1 MKVDASPVDKVL
13 ALEEGKPKSD
23 RKEEIADNIRIG
35 RNSLFALS
43 ATAVSVYTFATIF
56 RSAYRCHECFIFYM
70 MLSVQES
77 ECFCIKAKTSV
88 TCDLANTVHLC
99 YNVLLAE
106 LPQRRQFKKLHTF
119 SFLLKLIIQIHMFLM
134 TQI

>member
-56 RSAYRCHECFIFYM
+56 RKCVP
-70 MLSVQES
+70 LSRM
-77 ECFCIKAKTSV
+77 FCILY
-88 TCDLANTVHLC
+88 D
-99 YNVLLAE
+99 AE
-106 LPQRRQFKKLHTF
+106 R
-119 SFLLKLIIQIHMFLM
+119 SGV
-134 TQI
+134 